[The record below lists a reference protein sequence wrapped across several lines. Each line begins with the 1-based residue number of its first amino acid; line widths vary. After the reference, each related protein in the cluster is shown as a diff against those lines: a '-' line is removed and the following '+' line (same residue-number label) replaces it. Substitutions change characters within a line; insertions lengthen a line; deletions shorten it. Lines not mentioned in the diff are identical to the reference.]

1 MTRTMPAAGAAV
13 RDDLV
18 DLDAWWRAANY
29 LAAGQIYLTDNP
41 LLSER
46 LRPEHIKRRLIGHWG
61 TVPGVTLTYAHL
73 NRVIMRTG
81 QEMLFVLGPG
91 HGAAALTA
99 ATWLEGTYSARHPEV
114 GQNLAGMRELFRQFS
129 FPGGVPSHASPH
141 LPGSIH
147 EGGELGYS
155 LAHATGAALD
165 QPNLVVACVI
175 GDGEAETAALAAS
188 WHGSLFLDRVT
199 DGTVLPI
206 LHLNG
211 YKIANPTL
219 LARMSR
225 SELDAMLTAQGWEPM
240 HVEGSDPAEVHDRY
254 AIVLDE
260 AMERIREIRD
270 DAARGLG
277 PRDPCRPMIVLRTP
291 KGWTGPATVDGV
303 PVEGTFRAHQV
314 PLAGVR
320 ENPEHLAQ
328 LEDWLRSYRPE
339 ELFDADGHP
348 VDRIAGLHPG
358 RLRMSAN
365 RAAHGHDSVDL
376 RLPSPADYSVG
387 FATPGT
393 ESAESTRV
401 LGRYLRDA
409 LVENPRNLLFF
420 SPDEHTSNRLDAIL
434 EVTGRRW
441 RGRRLVGDDRLSPDG
456 RVFEVLSEHLCQGW
470 LEGYLLTGR
479 HGVFSTYEAFAHVI
493 DSMVVQ
499 HAKWLRMAAEFA
511 WREPIPSLN
520 YLITSHVW
528 RQDHNGASHQDPG
541 FIDHVLSKRPEV
553 SRVYLPPDANCLL
566 HVFDHCL
573 RSRGRVNVVVA
584 GKQPALQ
591 YLDDT
596 AARLHCERGLGV
608 WRWAGTDSDRPAEV
622 VLACAGDVPTQET
635 LAAAALLR
643 DLVPDLAVRVVNVVD
658 LARLFPPDRHPHGI
672 SDDDYRAVFTDAP
685 VIFAFHGYPW
695 LIHRIAYRRP
705 GHDRMHVHGFTDN
718 GTTTTP
724 FSMCAMN
731 GIDRFTLA
739 AAALAE
745 VPRLAEQCAPLTEW
759 LIERGDAADLYAR
772 RYGIDPPEI
781 ADWRWPDPAT
791 EIEGK

>member
-1 MTRTMPAAGAAV
+1 MTRTMTGAHAEISGT
-13 RDDLV
+13 LG

-29 LAAGQIYLTDNP
+29 LAVGQLYLMDNP
-41 LLSER
+41 LLTEP

-81 QEMLFVLGPG
+81 QRMLFVLGPG
-91 HGAAALTA
+91 HGAAALNA
-99 ATWLEGTYSARHPEV
+99 ATWLEGTYPMRHPEA
-114 GQNLAGMRELFRQFS
+114 GHDLAGMRELFRQFS

-165 QPNLVVACVI
+165 NPDLVVACMI
-175 GDGEAETAALAAS
+175 GDGEAETGPLAAS
-188 WHGSLFLDRVT
+188 WHAPLFLDRVT

-219 LARMSR
+219 LSRMSR
-225 SELDAMLTAQGWEPM
+225 IDLDRMLTAHGWEPM
-240 HVEGSDPAEVHDRY
+240 YVEGSDPAQVHERY
-254 AIVLDE
+254 AAVLDE
-260 AMERIREIRD
+260 AMARIAGIRT
-270 DAARGLG
+270 DAQAGIG
-277 PRDPCRPMIVLRTP
+277 PRDPNRPMIVLVTP
-291 KGWTGPATVDGV
+291 KGWTGPAEVDGV
-303 PVEGTFRAHQV
+303 RIEGTARAHQV
-314 PLAGVR
+314 PISAVR

-328 LEDWLRSYRPE
+328 LERWLLSYRPQ
-339 ELFDADGHP
+339 ELFRPDGTP
-348 VDRIAGLHPG
+348 VDRIADLHPEH
-358 RLRMSAN
+358 LRMSAN
-365 RAAHGHDSVDL
+365 PIAHGQNTVNL
-376 RLPSPADYSVG
+376 RLPRPGDYAVG
-387 FATPGT
+387 FAEPGT
-393 ESAESTRV
+393 ELAEATRV
-401 LGRYLRDA
+401 LGGYLRDA
-409 LVENPRNLLFF
+409 LVANPRNLLFF
-420 SPDEHTSNRLDAIL
+420 SPDEHASNRLDAVL

-441 RGRRLVGDDRLSPDG
+441 RLEIRPDDDRLAPDG
-456 RVFEVLSEHLCQGW
+456 RVLEVLSEHLCQGW

-479 HGVFSTYEAFAHVI
+479 HGVFSTYEAFAHIV

-499 HAKWLRMAAEFA
+499 HAKWLHMASEFP
-511 WREPIPSLN
+511 WRETIPSLN

-541 FIDHVLSKRPEV
+541 FIDHVLNKRPEV

-566 HVFDHCL
+566 HVFDHCM
-573 RSRGRVNVVVA
+573 RSRGYVNVVVS

-591 YLDDT
+591 FLDNEQ
-596 AARLHCERGLGV
+596 ARIHCERGLGV
-608 WRWAGTDSDRPAEV
+608 WEWASSDHDRPVDV

-643 DLVPDLAVRVVNVVD
+643 ELAPEVAVRVVNVVD

-672 SDDDYRAVFTDAP
+672 PDSEYSEIFTSAP

-705 GHDRMHVHGFTDN
+705 DHDVMHVRGFADN

-724 FSMCAMN
+724 FDMCAMN
-731 GIDRFTLA
+731 GIDRYQLA
-739 AAALAE
+739 IAALTE
-745 VPRLAEQCAPLTEW
+745 VPHMADRLASLSAQLRAKLE
-759 LIERGDAADLYAR
+759 YAQD
-772 RYGIDPPEI
+772 YGREFGEDPPEI
-781 ADWRWPDPAT
+781 TDWRWSRT
-791 EIEGK
+791 V

>member
-1 MTRTMPAAGAAV
+1 MTITMPGSGTGI
-13 RDDLV
+13 RDDLI

-29 LAAGQIYLTDNP
+29 LAAGQIYLMDNP
-41 LLSER
+41 LLAEK
-46 LRPEHIKRRLIGHWG
+46 LRPEHIKQRLIGHWG

-99 ATWLEGTYSARHPEV
+99 ATWLEGTYSLRHPEV
-114 GQNLAGMRELFRQFS
+114 GQNLSGMRELFRQFS

-165 QPNLVVACVI
+165 NPNLVVACMI
-175 GDGEAETAALAAS
+175 GDGEAETGALATS
-188 WHGSLFLDRVT
+188 WHSSLFLDRVT

-211 YKIANPTL
+211 YKIASPTL
-219 LARMSR
+219 LGRMSR
-225 SELDAMLTAQGWEPM
+225 RELDDMLSAQGWEPM
-240 HVEGSDPAEVHDRY
+240 YVDGDDPAEVHERY
-254 AIVLDE
+254 ATVLDE
-260 AMERIREIRD
+260 AMERIREIREFGEH
-270 DAARGLG
+270 GLG
-277 PRDPCRPMIVLRTP
+277 PRDPCRPMIVLSTP
-291 KGWTGPATVDGV
+291 KGWTGPMIVDGV
-303 PVEGTFRAHQV
+303 RVEGTFRSHQV
-314 PLAGVR
+314 PLTGVR

-339 ELFDADGHP
+339 ELFDDEGRP
-348 VDRIAGLHPG
+348 VDRIARLHPEY
-358 RLRMSAN
+358 LRMSAN
-365 RAAHGHDSVDL
+365 RAAHGHDSLDL
-376 RLPSPADYSVG
+376 RLPCPTDY
-387 FATPGT
+387 ALEIAAPGA
-393 ESAESTRV
+393 ESAEATRV
-401 LGRYLRDA
+401 LGEYLRDA

-420 SPDEHTSNRLDAIL
+420 SPDEHTSNRLDAVL

-441 RGRRLVGDDRLSPDG
+441 RSRRIADDDRLSPDG

-479 HGVFSTYEAFAHVI
+479 HGVFSTYEAFAHII

-499 HAKWLRMAAEFA
+499 HAKWLHMAAEFS

-591 YLDDT
+591 YLDDE
-596 AARLHCERGLGV
+596 AARVHCAEGMGV
-608 WRWAGTDSDRPAEV
+608 WHWASSDSDRPAEV
-622 VLACAGDVPTQET
+622 VLACAGDVPTQEA

-643 DLVPDLAVRVVNVVD
+643 ELVPDLAIRFVNVVD

-672 SDDDYRAVFTDAP
+672 SDEGYRSVFTDAP

-705 GHDRMHVHGFTDN
+705 GHDVMHVHGFTDN

-745 VPRLAEQCAPLTEW
+745 VPRLSDQLAPLTEQ
-759 LIERGDAADLYAR
+759 LTERRAAADAYAR
-772 RYGIDPPEI
+772 RFGVDPPEI
-781 ADWRWPDPAT
+781 ADWRWSR
-791 EIEGK
+791 

>member
-1 MTRTMPAAGAAV
+1 MTMTMSGSHIGL
-13 RDDLV
+13 RDDLI

-29 LAAGQIYLTDNP
+29 LAAGQIYLMDNP
-41 LLSER
+41 LLTDS
-46 LRPEHIKRRLIGHWG
+46 LRPEHIKPRLIGHWG

-73 NRVIMRTG
+73 NRVIARTG

-91 HGAAALTA
+91 HGAAALNA
-99 ATWLEGTYSARHPEV
+99 ATWLEGTYSLHHPEV
-114 GQNLAGMRELFRQFS
+114 GQNRSGMRELFRQFS
-129 FPGGVPSHASPH
+129 FPGGVPSHAGPH

-165 QPNLVVACVI
+165 NPDLVVACMI
-175 GDGEAETAALAAS
+175 GDGEAETGTLATS
-188 WHGSLFLDRVT
+188 WHGSLFLDRVN

-211 YKIANPTL
+211 YKLETPTL
-219 LARMSR
+219 LSR
-225 SELDAMLTAQGWEPM
+225 ISRGELDSMLSAQGWEPM
-240 HVEGSDPAEVHDRY
+240 YVEGNDPVAVHERY
-254 AIVLDE
+254 ALVLDE
-260 AMERIREIRD
+260 AMDRIREIREH
-270 DAARGLG
+270 ARLGLG
-277 PRDPCRPMIVLRTP
+277 PMDPCRPMIVLRTP
-291 KGWTGPATVDGV
+291 KGWTGPVAVDGV
-303 PVEGTFRAHQV
+303 PIEGTYRAHQV
-314 PLAGVR
+314 PLESVR
-320 ENPEHLAQ
+320 ENPEHRAL
-328 LEDWLRSYRPE
+328 LEKWLRSYHPE
-339 ELFDADGHP
+339 ELFDADGRP
-348 VDRIAGLHPG
+348 VERIARLHPEH
-358 RLRMSAN
+358 LRMSAN
-365 RAAHGHDSVDL
+365 RAAHGHDSADL
-376 RLPSPADYSVG
+376 RLPCPADYTVG
-387 FATPGT
+387 FSAPGT
-393 ESAESTRV
+393 ESAEATRV
-401 LGRYLRDA
+401 LGGYLRDT
-409 LVENPRNLLFF
+409 LVENPHNLLFF
-420 SPDEHTSNRLDAIL
+420 SPDEHSSNRLDAIL
-434 EVTGRRW
+434 EVTGKRW
-441 RGRRLVGDDRLSPDG
+441 RSTVLPGDEHLSPDG
-456 RVFEVLSEHLCQGW
+456 RVFEVLSEQLCQGW

-479 HGVFSTYEAFAHVI
+479 HGVFSTYEAFAHII

-499 HAKWLRMAAEFA
+499 HAKWLRMAAEFP

-591 YLDDT
+591 YLDAD

-608 WRWAGTDSDRPAEV
+608 WEWASTDTDRPAEV

-635 LAAAALLR
+635 LAAAAILR

-672 SDDDYRAVFTDAP
+672 PDDEYRAIFTDAP

-705 GHDRMHVHGFTDN
+705 GHDVMHVHGFTDN

-724 FSMCAMN
+724 FDMCAMN
-731 GIDRFTLA
+731 GIDRYELA
-739 AAALAE
+739 AAAIAE
-745 VPRLAEQCAPLTEW
+745 VPRLADRREACTDHLM
-759 LIERGDAADLYAR
+759 ERLQYASAYAR
-772 RYGIDPPEI
+772 RHGEDPPEI
-781 ADWRWPDPAT
+781 TGWRWPA
-791 EIEGK
+791 